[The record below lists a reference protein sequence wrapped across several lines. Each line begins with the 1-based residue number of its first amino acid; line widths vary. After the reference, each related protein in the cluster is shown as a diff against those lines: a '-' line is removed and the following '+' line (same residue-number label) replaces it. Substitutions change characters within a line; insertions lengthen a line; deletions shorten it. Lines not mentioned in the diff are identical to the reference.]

1 VSDGGRAELGLTA
14 ATSDRIRAIEEA
26 GYRVAFE
33 RGDET
38 ASCRI
43 SDAGGQ
49 SVVSCDAGSPEEA
62 ARQALDKVEE
72 ASRDS
77 FPASD
82 PPELGG
88 PGL

>member
-1 VSDGGRAELGLTA
+1 VSGREGLGLTA
-14 ATSDRIRAIEEA
+14 ATSDRIRALEEA

-33 RGDET
+33 PGKER

-43 SDAGGQ
+43 TDAGGQ
-49 SVVSCDAGSPEEA
+49 SVASFDAGSAEEA
-62 ARQALDKVEE
+62 ARRALDSVEQ